1 MPPRPPML
9 PLLVLAVVQV
19 FAPACVAVFEL
30 AAGVASVRPVH
41 EARTPAAALAE
52 GRRLF
57 ANGEWEAAAEAYRAA
72 LGDDGE
78 AGRIARFELAR
89 VLEKLH
95 RFQEG
100 SEVLAPLLAEP
111 PAEPAGLSAR
121 AWFLQALLAADAG
134 NRAAALAAAARYVEL
149 GGPAAAY
156 ARVEEARLL
165 KDDDPETALS
175 TLAPVVDGGGPALAR
190 RQALRL
196 AAQIEEAAGRPER
209 ALARYTAL
217 LALTTWDSDRIAA
230 LDGIGRMQAAL
241 GNADAAAEAYRRLV
255 TQYPA
260 AAEAERALDR
270 LAELGRPAD
279 ALTAGIVHFRRRNN
293 QRARDLFNASL
304 QEGGAVGPGAATA
317 LYALGALAERRG
329 DTQLALENYDE
340 AYRAD
345 PQGAL
350 APEALWARA
359 AVLVEVGQTEEARAL
374 YLLLAERFPASQRA
388 AGAAFQAGYLAYL
401 AGRPAEART
410 IWAAAMQAADAQ
422 AAARA
427 AFWAARAAAEL
438 GDPVAARLAYTE
450 AARRSPTGYYGL
462 RAAAVLAGEPRA
474 PTLRPGGAF
483 TVPPPDPDQAEAWLA
498 GWAGAE
504 NPAAWQALAAA
515 EDWRAGVEL
524 LETGR
529 ERTSIDALELVVETV
544 SEQPWLL
551 YRVARAMDAAGQ
563 PYLAL
568 IAAARL
574 LARAPAGAAL
584 HPEAAAIVRLAYPA
598 PWPDLV
604 QTFAAQYGLDPLLVY
619 AMMRQES
626 AFNPLAGSS
635 AGAFGLTQV
644 IPSTAQEIA
653 RALGKAD
660 FTFADLARPILAIQ
674 FGTYYLGGQMRS
686 FTDVYQALAA
696 YNAGPGNAARWAAA
710 APPGDVDRFVEAV
723 EYRETSLYLR
733 VVLQNYA
740 WYRYLYGGA
749 ARPTLTASGR

>member
-1 MPPRPPML
+1 MAPRSPLL
-9 PLLVLAVVQV
+9 PLLLLTVAHVLAT
-19 FAPACVAVFEL
+19 ACVAAIGL
-30 AAGVASVRPVH
+30 AAVPASLPPH
-41 EARTPAAALAE
+41 AARTPTAALAE

-57 ANGEWEAAAEAYRAA
+57 ANGEWEAAAEAYLDA
-72 LGDDGE
+72 LGDGGE
-78 AGRIARFELAR
+78 TGRIARFELAR

-95 RFQEG
+95 RYQEG
-100 SEVLAPLLAEP
+100 SEALAPLLAEP
-111 PAEPAGLSAR
+111 PSELSVR
-121 AWFLQALLAADAG
+121 AWLLQALLQAGAG
-134 NRAAALAAAARYVEL
+134 NRDAALSASARYIEL

-156 ARVEEARLL
+156 ARVERARLL
-165 KDDDPETALS
+165 KDEDPEAALS
-175 TLAPVVDGGGPALAR
+175 ALAPVVDGGGPALAR

-209 ALARYTAL
+209 ALARYTTL
-217 LALTTWDSDRIAA
+217 LAVTTWDSDRITA

-241 GNADAAAEAYRRLV
+241 GNADAAADAYQRLL

-260 AAEAERALDR
+260 TTEAEQALDR

-279 ALTAGIVHFRRRNN
+279 LLTAGIVHYRRRNN
-293 QRARDLFNASL
+293 QRARELLNAYL
-304 QEGGAVGPGAATA
+304 QASGAVGPGAATA
-317 LYALGALAERRG
+317 LYYLGGLAERRG
-329 DTQLALENYDE
+329 DTRLALENYDE

-345 PQGAL
+345 PDGAL

-359 AVLVEVGQTEEARAL
+359 AVLVEVGQAEEARGL
-374 YLLLAERFPASQRA
+374 YLRIAERFPASQRA
-388 AGAAFQAGYLAYL
+388 ADAAFRAGYLAYL
-401 AGRPAEART
+401 AGRPAEARAV
-410 IWAAAMQAADAQ
+410 WSAAMAARDGE

-427 AFWAARAAAEL
+427 AFWAGRAAAEL

-450 AARRSPTGYYGL
+450 ATRRSPTGYYGL
-462 RAAAVLAGEPRA
+462 RAAALLAGEPRA
-474 PTLRPGGAF
+474 PALRPGGAF
-483 TVPPPDPDQAEAWLA
+483 SVPAADWTRAESWLS

-504 NPAAWQALAAA
+504 DPTAWQTLAAS

-529 ERTSIDALELVVETV
+529 ERTGIDALELVLDAAGG
-544 SEQPWLL
+544 QPWTL
-551 YRVARAMDAAGQ
+551 YRIARAMDAAGQ

-584 HPEAAAIVRLAYPA
+584 QPEAADIVRLAYPA

-604 QTFAAQYGLDPLLVY
+604 RAFAAQYGVDPLLLY

-626 AFNPLAGSS
+626 AFNPLAGSA

-653 RALGKAD
+653 RALGRAD
-660 FTFADLARPILAIQ
+660 FSFADLARPILAIQ

-686 FTDVYQALAA
+686 FSDVYQALAA

-710 APPGDVDRFVEAV
+710 VPSDDVDRFFEAV
-723 EYRETSLYLR
+723 DYSETSLYLR
-733 VVLQNYA
+733 LVLQNYA

-749 ARPTLTASGR
+749 ARPTLTTGST